1 MNNNLKPALIL
12 GSGFHRHVFGAE
24 DNLNHYHSIYQPLWD
39 WHTLIDATAERMQV
53 ACPSRAQEPVM
64 RWETLIIRAQKDGF
78 RDLNGEWIPPSEHA
92 AHEVEDKAKVFVADI
107 LKELSTTYPESR
119 RSQIPLSRDWGC
131 VISLNFDHAWLGG
144 LKPSNME
151 VTVPGGE
158 SNANK
163 ACDTER
169 YRTEANEIKGVELI
183 RTQASIP
190 PGTIHQGINTNPRVW
205 FPNGTILKPKSIR
218 MGLHD
223 YGGSTTSIKETFRK
237 LKAWERQSL
246 SAGTARTKT
255 NFEHVVGAL
264 RNASEK
270 EQTIAPF
277 LDKQKTPLTWV
288 AEFMYRPLW
297 FAGVGLS
304 SQESGLW
311 WLLAQRARNTARVQ
325 ELPEDHTRILVHK
338 KDRSKFWA
346 SRPFGVK
353 AVFCDNWDDGW
364 DHILK
369 SLN

>member
-24 DNLNHYHSIYQPLWD
+24 NNLNHYHSIYQPLWD
-39 WHTLIDATAERMQV
+39 WHALIDATAERMQV
-53 ACPSRAQEPVM
+53 ACSSRAQEPVM

-78 RDLNGEWIPPSEHA
+78 RDLKGEWIPPSEHA

-107 LKELSTTYPESR
+107 LKELSTNYPESR

-151 VTVPGGE
+151 VTVPGGV

-163 ACDTER
+163 VSDTER
-169 YRTEANEIKGVELI
+169 YRTEASV
-183 RTQASIP
+183 P
-190 PGTIHQGINTNPRVW
+190 PEVIGQSGNSNPRVW

-223 YGGSTTSIKETFRK
+223 YGGSTTSIKETFGQ
-237 LKAWERQSL
+237 LKAWERQTPP
-246 SAGTARTKT
+246 AGTARTKT

-270 EQTIAPF
+270 EQTIAPS
-277 LDKQKTPLTWV
+277 LDKPDIPDMPLTWV

-325 ELPEDHTRILVHK
+325 GLPEDHTRILVHK